1 MIQAKLFQD
10 PEGDLYGYSV
20 SGHAGFDEEGFD
32 IICSAVSVL
41 AINTANAL
49 EKLLHLDLVTDM
61 KDGYLRV
68 VIPSVKKGN
77 KNEEAQLLLE
87 TFRLGLESIIESYGS
102 GYMVLSIDQN

>member
-10 PEGDLYGYSV
+10 PEGDIYGYSV
-20 SGHAGFDEEGFD
+20 SGHAGYDEEGFD

-49 EKLLHLDLVTDM
+49 ENLLHLDLLTDM
-61 KDGYLRV
+61 KDGYLKV
-68 VIPSVKKGN
+68 VIPSVKDGN
-77 KNEEAQLLLE
+77 RNKEAQLLLE

>member
-1 MIQAKLFQD
+1 MIQAKLFIS
-10 PEGDLYGYSV
+10 PEGDLYGYSL

-49 EKLLHLDLVTDM
+49 EKLLHLDLDTEM
-61 KDGYLRV
+61 KDGHLKV
-68 VIPSVKKGN
+68 IIPSIQSGKKI
-77 KNEEAQLLLE
+77 KEAQLLLE

-102 GYMVLSIDQN
+102 GYLVLSINQN